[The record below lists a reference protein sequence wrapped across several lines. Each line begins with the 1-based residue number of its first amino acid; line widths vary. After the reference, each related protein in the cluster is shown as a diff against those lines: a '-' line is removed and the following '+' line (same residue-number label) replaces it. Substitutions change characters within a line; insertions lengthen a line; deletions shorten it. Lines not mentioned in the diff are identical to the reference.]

1 MHASNEPGMGAGA
14 FGPGSGRDERGRF
27 AQGNSGGAGNPF
39 ARRVAQMRQALLQAV
54 SDEDLQ
60 ELVQAL
66 LLRAKSG
73 DVAAARLVLSY
84 TVGKPAATQEPDR
97 MDVQEVQL
105 YKESFTDQEILH
117 LPLHGMQADLV
128 CFLMRALA
136 PGMRQEN
143 LKFMREYLQA
153 QQQRM
158 QQQEEKQQQRQA
170 RSQPPSKTT
179 RAQETLEPDLS
190 CRDLPQ
196 DEEDEDLD
204 REQDL
209 EQEEEEQEAGENDG
223 EDEEEEE
230 GTMEGDECQSPLP
243 HGPFG
248 GAGTAGKGTLP
259 GGIPDIAGLSGDVL
273 RLRMGWPE
281 QWPPTKKE

>member
-1 MHASNEPGMGAGA
+1 
-14 FGPGSGRDERGRF
+14 
-27 AQGNSGGAGNPF
+27 
-39 ARRVAQMRQALLQAV
+39 
-54 SDEDLQ
+54 
-60 ELVQAL
+60 
-66 LLRAKSG
+66 
-73 DVAAARLVLSY
+73 
-84 TVGKPAATQEPDR
+84 

-196 DEEDEDLD
+196 EEEDEDLD
-204 REQDL
+204 QEQDL
-209 EQEEEEQEAGENDG
+209 EQEDEQEGQEAGENDG
-223 EDEEEEE
+223 AGEEEEE

-248 GAGTAGKGTLP
+248 GAGAAGKGTLP
-259 GGIPDIAGLSGDVL
+259 GGIPGIEGLSGDVL

-281 QWPPTKKE
+281 QWPPVKKD